1 MYLYETL
8 QMKAIPP
15 SHAHYGILC
24 KQMQNERWVP
34 VAVAAPFSAD
44 MDAVTALAEKC
55 TRLQLSPEHL
65 IDVVS
70 DFISQTPPST

>member
-8 QMKAIPP
+8 RMKAIST

-24 KQMQNERWVP
+24 KQKLNETWVP
-34 VAVAAPFSAD
+34 VAVAAPFYAD

-65 IDVVS
+65 IDVVP
-70 DFISQTPPST
+70 DFISQMPPST